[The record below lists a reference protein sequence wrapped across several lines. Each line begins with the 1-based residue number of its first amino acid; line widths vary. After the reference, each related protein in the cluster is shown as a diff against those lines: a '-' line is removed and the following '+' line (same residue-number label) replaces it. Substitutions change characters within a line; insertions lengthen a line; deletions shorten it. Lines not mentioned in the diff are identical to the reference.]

1 MKTIFRLNAL
11 SKALS
16 AVALLAAPWVVE
28 AGIGNIRVQSG
39 QGEPLSASVAL
50 TGEEAEAAVLNGAY
64 SASGSV
70 PLNVHVSGSQESPVL
85 VITSSTPI
93 NEEIT
98 SLSVRAGD
106 SVRLFSVALRPAPK
120 AEEPKEEQAA
130 ADAPKEEQKAEEQ
143 PKDNAIAL
151 GSKYTTKRKETVRS
165 IAQRMTDSKASN
177 QQKIQAI
184 VDKNP
189 NAFVNGNSAR
199 MKSGAVLTIP
209 TADEIANIEKKLA
222 EKAAAD
228 KAKKEAEAQAKAE
241 ADKAKKEADAE
252 KAAQEKLKKEQ
263 EAQAKREAEEKAKAE
278 KAEAERL
285 KKEQEAQAKK
295 EAEEKAKAEQL
306 KKEQEAQAKKDAEA
320 KAAAEKAAAEKAEA
334 ERLQQEQAAKE
345 LAEQQAQ
352 AEITPAAPVEEQT
365 ATPVEEQA
373 APQEEKRGGSAVK
386 YIAGGLL
393 LLAIIAGFLL
403 ARRKG
408 GDDEDDKPVVKPA
421 ATGGVAGTV
430 VKPSEM
436 AEEEETV
443 SLKDKFFPAPDAPA
457 ATLPKEEVAEE
468 EAAIELPDLD
478 ISKPE
483 EEAVS
488 FAPQA
493 EEPALTVADEVL
505 ETVEESTPAPAEEP
519 AVSFEETIET
529 VAESVAEVFEPQ
541 ATPADIQPLETDLV
555 EQTNDN
561 EFVVNFEP
569 TTPSSDTTYTPP
581 EYVETPDNTFDFDFS
596 ENDLQ
601 HPAEKIQEVLQQE
614 GVVETPVEVDEL
626 SPEPSRRA
634 PSVEDALQEGEK
646 QKLVFDPNIGLDFIL
661 DDTPVA
667 ETIKSATQDENY
679 EEPVPIRQYQPA
691 PLMRLDSELN
701 ISESL
706 RETTVEEVPPAP
718 VVEEPAVEEP
728 VVEVAPVAEEVP
740 PVEAAEET
748 AAEVLEP
755 VAELVEEEEPAN
767 LVEQAVESV
776 IEQIMPVAEEEPALA
791 VVSEEPE
798 LEVVEEEPA
807 VEVAEEQAVVVEEP
821 PAIEEPPAPTVEEQS
836 TAEESP
842 IPVATEIVEE
852 VASVAEEVATPVVE
866 EVAPVAEEVAAPV
879 VEETPPPAPLS
890 TDDKDAPLLAKLELA
905 KMYLSQGD
913 TEGTLEV
920 LVDILDSCPPDS
932 PIYKEAESMFNSLD
946 T

>member
-1 MKTIFRLNAL
+1 MKTTFRLNAL

-16 AVALLAAPWVVE
+16 ATALLVAPLIAT

-320 KAAAEKAAAEKAEA
+320 KAAAEKAAAEKVEA

-365 ATPVEEQA
+365 AAPVEEQA

-493 EEPALTVADEVL
+493 EEPARTVADEVV

-601 HPAEKIQEVLQQE
+601 HPAEKIQEVLQE
-614 GVVETPVEVDEL
+614 GVLETPVEVDEL

-728 VVEVAPVAEEVP
+728 VVEIAPVAEEVP
-740 PVEAAEET
+740 PVEAVEET

-776 IEQIMPVAEEEPALA
+776 IEQIIPVAEEEPTLA
-791 VVSEEPE
+791 VVGEEPE

-821 PAIEEPPAPTVEEQS
+821 SAIEEPPAPTVEEQS

-852 VASVAEEVATPVVE
+852 VAPVAEEVAAPVVE
-866 EVAPVAEEVAAPV
+866 EVAPVAEEVPAPV